1 MIRLYKTLQIGATTK
16 DTGKTGLICSI
27 LKNVSKENE
36 VIVLKFTL
44 VDDFNKKSIDKDFI
58 IVEETSNSENTDTSR
73 YLQAGAKKAFWIKV
87 KKETIKTAIDEVIKI
102 IGIENIFIIE
112 SNSTRHF
119 IEPDTFIMIKNTLT
133 NEVKPSAKE
142 VNNYVDYFI
151 ESDDIEE
158 FSKKIIL
165 ENNVWKIKV

>member
-1 MIRLYKTLQIGATTK
+1 M
-16 DTGKTGLICSI
+16 
-27 LKNVSKENE
+27 
-36 VIVLKFTL
+36 
-44 VDDFNKKSIDKDFI
+44 
-58 IVEETSNSENTDTSR
+58 
-73 YLQAGAKKAFWIKV
+73 QAGAKKAFWIKV